1 MITNL
6 RWYAVY
12 TRPRWEKKIASLLTE
27 NNIINY
33 CPLNKVERKW
43 HDRKKLVLEPL
54 FKCYVF
60 VRISSKEHVAV
71 LQTDGVLNYVKWDG
85 KPAVI
90 RDEEIDLIKNFLREH
105 NNVKV
110 EAELHINDT
119 VRISSGPLM
128 EHQGNVVDIKAKTV
142 KIFIPSLKI
151 SLYAEVDK
159 SNVAKVKAEENNS

>member
-1 MITNL
+1 
-6 RWYAVY
+6 
-12 TRPRWEKKIASLLTE
+12 
-27 NNIINY
+27 
-33 CPLNKVERKW
+33 
-43 HDRKKLVLEPL
+43 
-54 FKCYVF
+54 VF
-60 VRISSKEHVAV
+60 VRISNKEHVAV

-105 NNVKV
+105 TNVKV

-151 SLYAEVDK
+151 CLYAEVDK